1 MKIDQY
7 RDICLIDTS
16 LRSYQQTAKE
26 NIFAEWD
33 EHTSVMLQMPT
44 GTGKTRLFTS
54 IINDI
59 NSFSLLKK
67 EPVKILVIAV
77 GIVLGYIEM
86 FMYLGM
92 KERYRDDE

>member
-7 RDICLIDTS
+7 RDICLVDTT

-33 EHTSVMLQMPT
+33 EYASVMLQMPT

-54 IINDI
+54 IINI
-59 NSFSLLKK
+59 
-67 EPVKILVIAV
+67 
-77 GIVLGYIEM
+77 
-86 FMYLGM
+86 
-92 KERYRDDE
+92 